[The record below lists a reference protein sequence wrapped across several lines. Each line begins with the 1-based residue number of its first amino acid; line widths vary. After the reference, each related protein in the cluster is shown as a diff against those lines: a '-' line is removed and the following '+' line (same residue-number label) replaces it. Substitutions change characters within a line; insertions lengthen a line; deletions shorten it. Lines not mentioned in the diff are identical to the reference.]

1 MILNKEELRLQNA
14 VEAVVFASGEPVE
27 AGKIA
32 QAFALREEDILAVL
46 DDLVKI
52 YEERNCGIVLKK
64 MGNEYQFLSR
74 PEYVEDIRKVLD
86 VRRNQPLSQAAFE
99 VLAIVAYNQPVTKS
113 FVEQV
118 RGVDCSGVMSTL
130 CQRDLIEECGRLDL
144 PGRPLLY
151 CTTTTFLRCFCLSSL
166 EELPELPENN
176 DALAAMEGLSNADG
190 VLNGQISI
198 L

>member
-1 MILNKEELRLQNA
+1 MTLNDDTLRLKSA
-14 VEAVVFASGEPVE
+14 VEAVVFACGEPIEVQ
-27 AGKIA
+27 KIA
-32 QAFALREEDILAVL
+32 QAFAVGVADIQEVL
-46 DDLVKI
+46 DMLVLE
-52 YEERNCGIVLKK
+52 YAERNGGFVLKK
-64 MGNEYQFLSR
+64 LDDAYQFVTQPTYLD
-74 PEYVEDIRKVLD
+74 DIRKVLD

-99 VLAIVAYNQPVTKS
+99 VLSIVAYNQPVTKS
-113 FVEQV
+113 FIEQV
-118 RGVDCSGVMSTL
+118 RGVDCSGVIGTL

-151 CTTTTFLRCFCLSSL
+151 CTTTAFLRCFCLSSL
-166 EELPELPENN
+166 EDLPELPQDN

>member
-1 MILNKEELRLQNA
+1 MILNEEMNRLQNA

-27 AGKIA
+27 VQKIA
-32 QAFALREEDILAVL
+32 QAFAMNENDIREIL
-46 DDLVKI
+46 DRLVVI
-52 YEERNCGIVLKK
+52 YEERKCGIVLKK
-64 MGNEYQFLSR
+64 LGESYQFLSR

-99 VLAIVAYNQPVTKS
+99 VLAIIAYNQPVTKS
-113 FVEQV
+113 FIEQV
-118 RGVDCSGVMSTL
+118 RGVDCSGVVGTL

-151 CTTTTFLRCFCLSSL
+151 CTTTNFLRCFCLSSL
-166 EELPELPENN
+166 EDLPELPEDNEG
-176 DALAAMEGLSNADG
+176 LAALEGLSNTDG
-190 VLNGQISI
+190 VISGQISI

>member
-1 MILNKEELRLQNA
+1 MILNDETLRLKNA
-14 VEAVVFASGEPVE
+14 VEAVVFACGEPIE
-27 AGKIA
+27 IQKIA
-32 QAFALREEDILAVL
+32 QAFAMSVEDIQEVL
-46 DDLVKI
+46 DMLIVE
-52 YEERNCGIVLKK
+52 YEKRNGGFVLRR
-64 MGNEYQFLSR
+64 MDDSYQFLSQ
-74 PEYVEDIRKVLD
+74 PTYVEDIRKVLD

-113 FVEQV
+113 FIEQV
-118 RGVDCSGVMSTL
+118 RGVDCSGVIGTL

-151 CTTTTFLRCFCLSSL
+151 CTTTSFLRCFCLSSL
-166 EELPELPENN
+166 EELPELPQDN
-176 DALAAMEGLSNADG
+176 DALAAMEGLSTTDG

>member
-1 MILNKEELRLQNA
+1 MNDEALRLQNA
-14 VEAVVFASGEPVE
+14 VEAIVFASGEPIEVQ
-27 AGKIA
+27 KIS
-32 QAFALREEDILAVL
+32 QAFAMRDDDIREVL
-46 DDLVKI
+46 NRLIVI
-52 YEERNCGIVLKK
+52 YEERKCGIVLKK
-64 MGNEYQFLSR
+64 LGDSYQFLSR

-113 FVEQV
+113 YVEQV
-118 RGVDCSGVMSTL
+118 RGVDCSGVMGTL

-151 CTTTTFLRCFCLSSL
+151 CTTTNFLRCFCISSL
-166 EELPELPENN
+166 DELPELPEDNES
-176 DALAAMEGLSNADG
+176 LAALEGLANTDG
-190 VLNGQISI
+190 VLSGQISI